1 MKFLII
7 EDDNDLRALLE
18 NALKSDGH
26 ILDSEANGKDGLTRA
41 LLQDYDL
48 IILDVM
54 LPEMNGWE
62 VLEHLRNKKSTPVL
76 MLTSID
82 SPADRV
88 RGLDL
93 GSDDYIPKP
102 FDLDELK
109 ARIRAITRRNSGERR
124 TLVDIVPGFQ
134 LDPVSRQVLNGG
146 KRVEITAREFN
157 LLEFFMQRRGTIISK
172 DQIREQIFEEGDD
185 GESNVVEVYIYG
197 LRKKFG
203 RSSIKTHR
211 GFGYEFIEE

>member
-7 EDDNDLRALLE
+7 EDDDDLRALLE
-18 NALKSDGH
+18 NAMRDDGH
-26 ILDSEANGKDGLTRA
+26 LVESERSGADGLSRA
-41 LLQDYDL
+41 VYQDFDL

-54 LPEMNGWE
+54 LPELDGWQ
-62 VLEHLRNKKSTPVL
+62 VLQRLRERKSTPVL
-76 MLTSID
+76 LLTSID

-102 FDLDELK
+102 FDISELK
-109 ARIRAITRRNSGERR
+109 ARIRAIIRRKTGDRSK
-124 TLVDIVPGFQ
+124 LIDIIPGFQ
-134 LDPVSRQVLNGG
+134 MDSVSRWVLHDGE
-146 KRVEITAREFN
+146 RVEMTARELN
-157 LLEFFMQRRGTIISK
+157 LLELFLQRRGSIISK
-172 DQIREQIFEEGDD
+172 DQIRELLFEDCED

-203 RSSIKTHR
+203 RSTIKTHR
-211 GFGYEFIEE
+211 GLGYELVRA